1 MATIL
6 RTIKESLNYWW
17 LFLLTGLI
25 LIATGIWIF
34 ASPVDAYVSLSIL
47 FGISILMNGLFET
60 SFAITARN
68 SMDGWGWMLASG
80 ILDLIIGIYL
90 LMYPGVTMAILPYVL
105 GFWLLF
111 RGFSAIG
118 VAFDVKSYGARD
130 WGWLLVL
137 GIGIIFF
144 GFMILAVPAFGVA
157 NIIVWTGLAFIS
169 AGVFRIFLE
178 FRLRKLKTAVSGPL

>member
-60 SFAITARN
+60 SFGITARN

-118 VAFDVKSYGARD
+118 VAFDVKSYGAPD

-169 AGVFRIFLE
+169 AGVFRIFLA
-178 FRLRKLKTAVSGPL
+178 FRLRKLKTALSGPL